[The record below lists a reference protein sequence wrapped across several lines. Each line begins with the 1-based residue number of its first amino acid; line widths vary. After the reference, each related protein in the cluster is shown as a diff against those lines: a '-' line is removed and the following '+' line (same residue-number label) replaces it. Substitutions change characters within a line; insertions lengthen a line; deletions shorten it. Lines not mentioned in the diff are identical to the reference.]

1 MGEVLADFSPLRDIP
16 AILGHPWHNFAPLR
30 DNSASLGQPCAAP
43 RQESPKLAGKSQCGG
58 FSMRDRFVDAAR
70 NPPEFEDPS
79 THSRST
85 VSPNC
90 FRVPGIGTYFP
101 RVFRAKRRS
110 SVLRL

>member
-70 NPPEFEDPS
+70 NPPN
-79 THSRST
+79 SRTPQHTAGRRSPRT
-85 VSPNC
+85 VSEC
-90 FRVPGIGTYFP
+90 RALGRIFRGF
-101 RVFRAKRRS
+101 
-110 SVLRL
+110 SVQKDVLPF